1 MNYRFSYNNKQF
13 SKQTSKK
20 PRNSKIQRENGQSI
34 TAPQQTWKTAHGY
47 SGSDHKRAEF
57 SLNHLQQQPQQ
68 KQVWAHADQY
78 VSNEVFIL
86 RMII

>member
-1 MNYRFSYNNKQF
+1 MASV
-13 SKQTSKK
+13 SSL
-20 PRNSKIQRENGQSI
+20 S
-34 TAPQQTWKTAHGY
+34 KTAHGY